1 MIRGVLR
8 GAADEET
15 ESAIGRLPS
24 LGVVGADGVDVL
36 GPVGGELLT
45 RQAHVIVMPQ
55 PDLAL
60 LVVLIIADVVLKPFS

>member
-1 MIRGVLR
+1 M
-8 GAADEET
+8 
-15 ESAIGRLPS
+15 
-24 LGVVGADGVDVL
+24 GADGVDVL